1 MEKDD
6 VTYWKQRCLIAEK
19 KLETISSIPVNELN
33 SIASIRQSEI
43 DELKYHAS
51 KLLKNHNTNNDTN
64 NDTNTDT
71 NNDTNNDKWTKICK
85 DAELSNDKIYYWKLM
100 VQEGLILNKINL
112 E

>member
-1 MEKDD
+1 MDKDD

-19 KLETISSIPVNELN
+19 KLETISSIPLNELN

-43 DELKYHAS
+43 NELKYRAS
-51 KLLKNHNTNNDTN
+51 KLLKNHN
-64 NDTNTDT
+64 
-71 NNDTNNDKWTKICK
+71 NDKWIKICK

>member
-19 KLETISSIPVNELN
+19 KLETISSIPLNELN

-43 DELKYHAS
+43 NELKYHAS

-64 NDTNTDT
+64 ND
-71 NNDTNNDKWTKICK
+71 KWTKICK
-85 DAELSNDKIYYWKLM
+85 NAELSNDKIYYWKLI

>member
-1 MEKDD
+1 MDKDD

-51 KLLKNHNTNNDTN
+51 KLLKFH
-64 NDTNTDT
+64 DTNTNKNT
-71 NNDTNNDKWTKICK
+71 DKWTKICK
-85 DAELSNDKIYYWKLM
+85 DAELSNDKIYYWKLI
-100 VQEGLILNKINL
+100 VQEGLILNNNNLIIN
-112 E
+112 